1 VSPSSCAKDAIDIVG
16 VTGSLDRRRWRGRG
30 TEEEAARIGE
40 GAAEAEGESEAYPEE
55 AYADEAYAD
64 ESALHGLP

>member
-1 VSPSSCAKDAIDIVG
+1 
-16 VTGSLDRRRWRGRG
+16 VTDSLDRLRWRGRDTG
-30 TEEEAARIGE
+30 EEAARIGE
-40 GAAEAEGESEAYPEE
+40 AAAEAEGEPEPYPDE